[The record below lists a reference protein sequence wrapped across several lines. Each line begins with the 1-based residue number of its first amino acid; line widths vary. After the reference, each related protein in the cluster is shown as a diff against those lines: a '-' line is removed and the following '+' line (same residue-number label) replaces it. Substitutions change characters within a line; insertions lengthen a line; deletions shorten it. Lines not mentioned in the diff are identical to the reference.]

1 MTPSELANR
10 FSNYADA
17 VVAFAVL
24 NAVGFMAAL
33 AEEDTRVA
41 ISEAPNSALIVGIL
55 AAAIFYTVLAMVF
68 RRAEIRLRREAG
80 EQPLAIVENYQR
92 YFQIARISVIWVSN
106 GLTLLIFFDIS

>member
-24 NAVGFMAAL
+24 NAVGFLSAV
-33 AEEDTRVA
+33 AEEDMRNA
-41 ISEAPNSALIVGIL
+41 ISEAPNLVFLFSIL
-55 AAAIFYTVLAMVF
+55 AAAFFYTVLAVVF
-68 RRAEIRLRREAG
+68 RRAELNLREEAG
-80 EQPLAIVENYQR
+80 EANTPMVDSYQR

-106 GLTLLIFFDIS
+106 GLTLLVYFGIR